1 MAFGKRTTHSRR
13 GLVTMV
19 IITIYEAS
27 TTTLHFTSLLF
38 LSNHLLR
45 EIIAQLMGTCF
56 SCLLSL
62 NPNYPL
68 LCVLLSQ
75 LFSK

>member
-1 MAFGKRTTHSRR
+1 
-13 GLVTMV
+13 MV

-27 TTTLHFTSLLF
+27 TTTLHFASLLF
-38 LSNHLLR
+38 LSNHPLR
-45 EIIAQLMGTCF
+45 AIIAQLMGTCF

-62 NPNYPL
+62 KPNYL
-68 LCVLLSQ
+68 MLCVLLSQ